1 MSLISVGA
9 HGTNREDKTEKHFLV
24 FLYLVFDRDL
34 GRKKR
39 GQDSLL
45 YLNERHPSTTD

>member
-1 MSLISVGA
+1 MV
-9 HGTNREDKTEKHFLV
+9 TNREDKTEKHFLV

-39 GQDSLL
+39 GQDTVNSFIVL
-45 YLNERHPSTTD
+45 E